1 MFGKFDTKNKKFEI
15 IEYKNLDNYRIR
27 ETAVKLMG
35 SLISLLD
42 DKMQLDIGVS
52 FADFGLYY
60 DNLRNG

>member
-35 SLISLLD
+35 SLMSLLG

>member
-35 SLISLLD
+35 SLMSLLD